1 LKNCKTK
8 DMKINRRS
16 VLALFIGLV
25 TGLTSLSAQTVP
37 AGINYQAVARDNTG
51 KELANTSINVKFS
64 ILKDSPLGS
73 PVYEELHSNVVTTK
87 YGVFSLIIG
96 NGAVTGGT
104 AANLNAIDWS
114 TGTYY
119 LSVAVKFD
127 NSYLEMGTM
136 QFMAVPYALYAAK
149 SLEPGPQGP
158 KGDQGDPATDDQT
171 LSFDG
176 SALSIAG
183 GNIVDLSGLL
193 QSLTITNAADGNYIG
208 ISRGNSIKVST
219 IEGDG
224 DPTNEIQDLVIN
236 NNVLKITKNT
246 GATSWDL
253 SKYLDN
259 TDSQSLSYNSTSN
272 VLGISGST
280 PTVDLSA
287 LKQSLTYNES
297 TKSLSISSGNSVTLG
312 TFTGFKAGLSSTMI
326 TFSSPTTPVDLVFTQ
341 VTGNYFNDGN
351 YFNTTTG
358 AFTAPYTGV
367 YTFNYNL
374 YLPYGSYIIVK
385 VGGAQYDTVLGPIAT
400 KGTFNGSFIIKL
412 STGDTVNLSVL
423 NGDLPSGTVYG
434 SFSGYRVN

>member
-1 LKNCKTK
+1 
-8 DMKINRRS
+8 MKINRRS
-16 VLALFIGLV
+16 VLALLVGLV

-73 PVYEELHSNVVTTK
+73 PVYEELHSNVVTSK
-87 YGVFSLIIG
+87 YGVFSLVIG
-96 NGAVTGGT
+96 EGTVTGGS

-114 TGTYY
+114 TGKYY

-136 QFMAVPYALYAAK
+136 QFMAVPYALYAGK

-176 SALSIAG
+176 SALSISG

-236 NNVLKITKNT
+236 DNVLKITKNN

-272 VLGISGST
+272 ALSISGST
-280 PTVDLSA
+280 PTVDLSG
-287 LKQSLTYNES
+287 LKQSLTYVES
-297 TKSLSISSGNSVTLG
+297 TKSLSISNGNSVTLG
-312 TFTGFKAGLSSTMI
+312 TTVAFRAGMASTTVAFPSDLIFNQLSGTYYNE
-326 TFSSPTTPVDLVFTQ
+326 
-341 VTGNYFNDGN
+341 GNY
-351 YFNTTTG
+351 YSSTTG
-358 AFTAPYTGV
+358 AFKAPYDGIYCFNV
-367 YTFNYNL
+367 CLTFTAASV
-374 YLPYGSYIIVK
+374 GSSILIK
-385 VGGAQYDTVLGPIAT
+385 VGGVQYDTILGPITA
-400 KGTFNGSFIIKL
+400 KGTYSGSIIIKL
-412 STGDTVNLSVL
+412 VANELVNVALI
-423 NGDLPSGTVYG
+423 NTDFTSGIVSG